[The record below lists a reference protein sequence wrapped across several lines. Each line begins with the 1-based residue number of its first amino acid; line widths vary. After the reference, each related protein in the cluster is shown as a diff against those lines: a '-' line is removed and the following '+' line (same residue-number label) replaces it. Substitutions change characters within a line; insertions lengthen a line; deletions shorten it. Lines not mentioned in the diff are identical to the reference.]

1 MTNHKLVLKN
11 TIFLYI
17 RLIITVLVTLYTTRV
32 VLNVLGVTDFG
43 IYNVIGGV
51 VAMLTFL
58 TSTMSNA
65 STRFF
70 SFELGKGTAKSRLDT
85 FKTTLTIYLLIVLG
99 IIIVGETLGLWFIK
113 NKLNLATDRYVAAHY
128 VYQFSLLSLILNI
141 IRIPF
146 NALIIAHER
155 MNFYAYI
162 SIVESVLKLGIVYL
176 LIISPWDK
184 LAFYSILVASVVG
197 IITFIYYIYSTRHFH
212 ECKIGIIYSPSKFKE
227 ILCFSSWNLFSNF
240 GDVMMDQG
248 LNIILNIFFGPVAN
262 AARGIAYNVK
272 GVMMSFAGNFQS
284 ATSPQITKHYA
295 STEYQDMHTLVVQSS
310 RLTYYLILIIVVPS
324 FFCMKKLLDIWLKNV
339 PEYTYIFTLLL
350 MIDVLILAMGGTLNN
365 AIQATGRIK
374 KFVIS
379 LSNIKLIMF
388 GLVYLGFRF
397 GHLLPQYA
405 FYISILNSFCCML
418 CKFFFYSKV
427 INISIRKIIHNIIL
441 REAIVTLLCVTLIFP
456 FYIMFYDSDNLICV
470 LIFTCATF
478 ITTLLSVLFIGLT
491 SKERNKLKS
500 FIKR

>member
-197 IITFIYYIYSTRHFH
+197 IITFIYYIYSARHFH

-227 ILCFSSWNLFSNF
+227 ILSFSSWNLFSNF

-284 ATSPQITKHYA
+284 AASPQITKHYA
-295 STEYQDMHTLVVQSS
+295 TSEYKDMHSLVVQSS
-310 RLTYYLILIIVVPS
+310 RLSYYLILVMVIPA
-324 FFCMKKLLDIWLKNV
+324 FFCMKQLLQIWLVDV
-339 PEYTYIFTLLL
+339 PEYTYSFTLLL
-350 MIDVLILAMGGTLNN
+350 LIEVLILGMGGTLNI
-365 AIQATGRIK
+365 AIQATGKVK

-379 LSNIKLIMF
+379 LSCIKIIMF
-388 GLVYLGFRF
+388 SIVYIGFRF
-397 GHLLPQYA
+397 GNLSPQYA
-405 FYISILNSFCCML
+405 FFIGILNSFFCMI
-418 CKFFFYSKV
+418 CKFIFYSKI
-427 INISIRKIIHNIIL
+427 INISLLRMTRNIIL
-441 REAIVTLLCVTLIFP
+441 REIFVTLFCSIFILPFSIIFYEPNNLINALIF
-456 FYIMFYDSDNLICV
+456 SS
-470 LIFTCATF
+470 ASF
-478 ITTLLSVLFIGLT
+478 IITVISVLLIGLNVT
-491 SKERNKLKS
+491 ERNKLKS